1 MVFDESIL
9 WVGSFAKE
17 VVGDFGVR
25 PSCKLLTVSVNLRF
39 LDVSDC
45 VVVAYKRSGTLRKLR
60 TGKATARTGGVPI
73 RLSGQPQDVCRP
85 P

>member
-45 VVVAYKRSGTLRKLR
+45 VVVAYKRSG
-60 TGKATARTGGVPI
+60 KATACTGGVPI